1 MTKVKRFFAGLMA
14 TIACFAMTAFVACDK
29 DDDKGANGAT
39 ANAYTITVTNED
51 GDVMANVSVG
61 ICDYDSGR
69 CTAPKTTDENGQVVF
84 KETKATYVLNS
95 NISAPSGYEWKQDDY
110 QFTEYGEYT
119 IVLVVAD

>member
-29 DDDKGANGAT
+29 DDNKGGGSGSADSYVIYVTDADG
-39 ANAYTITVTNED
+39 NAMA
-51 GDVMANVSVG
+51 DVQIG

>member
-14 TIACFAMTAFVACDK
+14 TIACFATTAFVACDK
-29 DDDKGANGAT
+29 DDDKGAGAT
-39 ANAYTITVTNED
+39 ANAYTIYVTDQD
-51 GDVMANVSVG
+51 GNAMADVQIG

-69 CTAPKTTDENGQVVF
+69 CTTPKRTDEDGKAVF

-95 NISAPSGYEWKQDDY
+95 NISAPSGYEWKEDDY